1 MWKWLRRLGSETR
14 DTPTAGNAP
23 SATASFIERRMGGSA
38 KYLALY
44 RYLENRYADVT
55 VLTFDQIEDVLGFT
69 LPSLARTTAA
79 WWQTGATNGQAPQ
92 SAAWI
97 LAGRTATPNL
107 LAKTVLFERT
117 PPPGR
122 KRGSDGAALA

>member
-1 MWKWLRRLGSETR
+1 MWKWLLSRGWEARETSPARDARSASASFIDRRLG
-14 DTPTAGNAP
+14 
-23 SATASFIERRMGGSA
+23 GSG

-55 VLTFDQIEDVLGFT
+55 VLTFDQIEDLLGFA
-69 LPSLARTTAA
+69 LPPLARTHPA
-79 WWQTGATNGQAPQ
+79 WWVVGATNGDVPPH

-117 PPPGR
+117 APASR
-122 KRGSDGAALA
+122 KRG